1 MDATNQVEQPLRS
14 VKRGRPAKAVE
25 LPVVQDVE
33 SAQQSL
39 ATRIWDGQSPDLPV
53 SDRVQR
59 IVNALKAQGLG
70 IDVTLPDTTAD
81 RYLKAAL

>member
-1 MDATNQVEQPLRS
+1 MDATNQTEQPLRS
-14 VKRGRPAKAVE
+14 VKRGRPAKVVE
-25 LPVVQDVE
+25 LPVVQE

-39 ATRIWDGQSPDLPV
+39 ATRIWEGQSPDLPV

>member
-25 LPVVQDVE
+25 LPVVQE

-39 ATRIWDGQSPDLPV
+39 ATRIWEGQSPDLPV

-59 IVNALKAQGLG
+59 IVNALKAQNLGLD
-70 IDVTLPDTTAD
+70 ITLPDTTAD

>member
-1 MDATNQVEQPLRS
+1 MDATNQAEQPLRS
-14 VKRGRPAKAVE
+14 VKRGRPAKVV
-25 LPVVQDVE
+25 PVVQDVE

-39 ATRIWDGQSPDLPV
+39 ATRIWEGQSPDLPV

-59 IVNALKAQGLG
+59 IVNALKAQNLGLD
-70 IDVTLPDTTAD
+70 ITLPDTTAD